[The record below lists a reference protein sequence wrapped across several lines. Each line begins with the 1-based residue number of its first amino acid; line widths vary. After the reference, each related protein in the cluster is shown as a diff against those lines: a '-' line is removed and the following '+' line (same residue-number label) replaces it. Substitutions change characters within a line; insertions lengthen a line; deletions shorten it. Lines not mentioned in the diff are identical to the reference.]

1 MAGNSLSLFDEKEF
15 DLLQQVCGLDTKGL
29 ELSEQ
34 SLKKQISLV
43 GDDLKRSADES
54 YLSSDDLEN
63 AARRLTDLASEIKQL
78 KLMQD
83 QLVNFESYKKR
94 QLEKQ
99 N

>member
-1 MAGNSLSLFDEKEF
+1 MFDEKEF

-43 GDDLKRSADES
+43 GDGLKRSADES

>member
-1 MAGNSLSLFDEKEF
+1 MFDEKEF

-29 ELSEQ
+29 ELSKQ
-34 SLKKQISLV
+34 SLKKQIDLI
-43 GDDLKRSADES
+43 GDDLKRSANES

>member
-1 MAGNSLSLFDEKEF
+1 MFDEKEF
-15 DLLQQVCGLDTKGL
+15 DLLQKVCGLDTKGL

-34 SLKKQISLV
+34 SLKKQIGLV
-43 GDDLKRSADES
+43 GDDLKRSANES

>member
-1 MAGNSLSLFDEKEF
+1 MFDEKEF

-29 ELSEQ
+29 ELSKQ
-34 SLKKQISLV
+34 SLKKQIDLV
-43 GDDLKRSADES
+43 GDDLKRSANES

>member
-1 MAGNSLSLFDEKEF
+1 MFDEKEF
-15 DLLQQVCGLDTKGL
+15 DLLQKVCGLDTKGL

-34 SLKKQISLV
+34 NLKKQIDLV
-43 GDDLKRSADES
+43 GDDLKRSANES

>member
-1 MAGNSLSLFDEKEF
+1 MFDEKEF
-15 DLLQQVCGLDTKGL
+15 DLLQKVCGLDTKGL

-34 SLKKQISLV
+34 SLKKQIDLV
-43 GDDLKRSADES
+43 GDGLKRSANES

>member
-1 MAGNSLSLFDEKEF
+1 MFDEKEF
-15 DLLQQVCGLDTKGL
+15 DLLQKVCGLDTKGL

-34 SLKKQISLV
+34 SLKKQINLV
-43 GDDLKRSADES
+43 GDDLKRSANES

>member
-1 MAGNSLSLFDEKEF
+1 MVEVLKMFDEKEF
-15 DLLQQVCGLDTKGL
+15 DLLQKVCGLDTKGL

-34 SLKKQISLV
+34 SLKKQIDLV
-43 GDDLKRSADES
+43 GDDLKRSANES

-63 AARRLTDLASEIKQL
+63 AARRLTDLTSEIKQL

>member
-1 MAGNSLSLFDEKEF
+1 MFDEKEF
-15 DLLQQVCGLDTKGL
+15 YLLQQVCGLDTKGL
-29 ELSEQ
+29 ELSKQ
-34 SLKKQISLV
+34 SLKKQIDLV
-43 GDDLKRSADES
+43 GDDLKRSANES

-83 QLVNFESYKKR
+83 QLSNFESYKKR

>member
-1 MAGNSLSLFDEKEF
+1 MFDEKEF
-15 DLLQQVCGLDTKGL
+15 DLLQQVCGLDFKCLKLT
-29 ELSEQ
+29 EQ
-34 SLKKQISLV
+34 GLKKQIDLV
-43 GDDLKRSADES
+43 GDDLKRSANES

-78 KLMQD
+78 KLLQD

>member
-1 MAGNSLSLFDEKEF
+1 MFDEKEF
-15 DLLQQVCGLDTKGL
+15 DLLQKVCGLDTKGL

-34 SLKKQISLV
+34 SLKKQIDLV
-43 GDDLKRSADES
+43 GDDLKRSANES
-54 YLSSDDLEN
+54 YLSSDNLEN

>member
-1 MAGNSLSLFDEKEF
+1 MFDEKEF
-15 DLLQQVCGLDTKGL
+15 DLLQQVCGLDFKRLKLT
-29 ELSEQ
+29 EQ
-34 SLKKQISLV
+34 GLKKQIGLV
-43 GDDLKRSADES
+43 SDDLKRSVNES

>member
-1 MAGNSLSLFDEKEF
+1 MMKKNSIYCKK
-15 DLLQQVCGLDTKGL
+15 VCGLDTKGL

-34 SLKKQISLV
+34 NLKKQIDLV
-43 GDDLKRSADES
+43 GDDLKRSANES

>member
-1 MAGNSLSLFDEKEF
+1 MFDEKEF
-15 DLLQQVCGLDTKGL
+15 DLLQKVCGLDTKGL
-29 ELSEQ
+29 ELSKQ
-34 SLKKQISLV
+34 SLKKQIDLV
-43 GDDLKRSADES
+43 GDGLKRSANES

-83 QLVNFESYKKR
+83 QLVNFEFYKKR

>member
-1 MAGNSLSLFDEKEF
+1 MFDEKEF
-15 DLLQQVCGLDTKGL
+15 DLLQKVCGLDFKRLKLT
-29 ELSEQ
+29 EQ
-34 SLKKQISLV
+34 GLKKQIDLV
-43 GDDLKRSADES
+43 GDDLKRSANES

>member
-1 MAGNSLSLFDEKEF
+1 MVEVLKMFDEKEF
-15 DLLQQVCGLDTKGL
+15 DLLQKVCGLDTKGL

-34 SLKKQISLV
+34 SLKKQIDLV
-43 GDDLKRSADES
+43 GDDLKRSANES

>member
-1 MAGNSLSLFDEKEF
+1 MFDEKEF
-15 DLLQQVCGLDTKGL
+15 DLLQKVCGLDTKGL

-34 SLKKQISLV
+34 SLKKQIDLV
-43 GDDLKRSADES
+43 GDDLKRSANKS

>member
-1 MAGNSLSLFDEKEF
+1 MFDEKEF

-29 ELSEQ
+29 ELSKQ
-34 SLKKQISLV
+34 SLKKQIDLV
-43 GDDLKRSADES
+43 GDDLKRSANES
-54 YLSSDDLEN
+54 DLSSDDLEN

>member
-1 MAGNSLSLFDEKEF
+1 MFDEKEF
-15 DLLQQVCGLDTKGL
+15 DLLQQVCGLDFKRLKLT
-29 ELSEQ
+29 EQ
-34 SLKKQISLV
+34 GLKKQIDLV
-43 GDDLKRSADES
+43 GDDLKRSANES

>member
-1 MAGNSLSLFDEKEF
+1 MFDEKEF

-34 SLKKQISLV
+34 SLKKQIDLV
-43 GDDLKRSADES
+43 GDDLKRSANKS

>member
-1 MAGNSLSLFDEKEF
+1 MFDEKEF

-34 SLKKQISLV
+34 SLKKQIDLV

-83 QLVNFESYKKR
+83 QLGNFESYKKR

>member
-1 MAGNSLSLFDEKEF
+1 MFDEKEF

-34 SLKKQISLV
+34 SLKKQIDLV
-43 GDDLKRSADES
+43 GDDLKRSANES

-94 QLEKQ
+94 HLKNKIKQ
-99 N
+99 TG

>member
-1 MAGNSLSLFDEKEF
+1 MFDEKEF

-29 ELSEQ
+29 ELSKQ
-34 SLKKQISLV
+34 SLKKQIDLV
-43 GDDLKRSADES
+43 GDDLKRSANKS

>member
-1 MAGNSLSLFDEKEF
+1 MFDEKEF
-15 DLLQQVCGLDTKGL
+15 DLLQKVCGLDTKGL

-34 SLKKQISLV
+34 SLKKQIDLV
-43 GDDLKRSADES
+43 GDDLKRSANES

-78 KLMQD
+78 KLMQN
-83 QLVNFESYKKR
+83 QLVNFGSYKKR

>member
-1 MAGNSLSLFDEKEF
+1 MFDEKEF

-34 SLKKQISLV
+34 SLKKQIDLV
-43 GDDLKRSADES
+43 GDDLKRSANES

-94 QLEKQ
+94 QLKNKIKQ
-99 N
+99 TG

>member
-1 MAGNSLSLFDEKEF
+1 MFDEKEF
-15 DLLQQVCGLDTKGL
+15 DLLQKVCGLDTKGL

-34 SLKKQISLV
+34 SLKKQIDLV
-43 GDDLKRSADES
+43 GDDLKRSANES

-63 AARRLTDLASEIKQL
+63 AARRLTYLASEIKQL

>member
-1 MAGNSLSLFDEKEF
+1 MFDEKEF

-34 SLKKQISLV
+34 SLKKQIDLV
-43 GDDLKRSADES
+43 GDDLKRSANES

>member
-1 MAGNSLSLFDEKEF
+1 MFDEKEF
-15 DLLQQVCGLDTKGL
+15 GLLQKVCGLDTKGL

-34 SLKKQISLV
+34 NLKKQIDLV
-43 GDDLKRSADES
+43 GDDLKRSANES

>member
-1 MAGNSLSLFDEKEF
+1 MFDEKEF

-29 ELSEQ
+29 ELSKQ
-34 SLKKQISLV
+34 SLKKQIDLV
-43 GDDLKRSADES
+43 GDDLKRSANES

-83 QLVNFESYKKR
+83 QLSNFESYKKR

>member
-1 MAGNSLSLFDEKEF
+1 MFDEKEF

>member
-1 MAGNSLSLFDEKEF
+1 MVEVLKMFDEKEF

-34 SLKKQISLV
+34 SLKKQIDLV
-43 GDDLKRSADES
+43 GDDLKRSANKS